1 MKKNTKQKK
10 QETFIFEK
18 NLKILFSMCLRVC
31 VRATAHTRR
40 SGFGRQ
46 ESVHHEVPRYQMRLI
61 KGDVRHVTAQ
71 LST

>member
-1 MKKNTKQKK
+1 
-10 QETFIFEK
+10 
-18 NLKILFSMCLRVC
+18 MCLRVC